1 MFFDDN
7 RSSDIFMIFS
17 LAQQQD
23 NHNTNNSQK
32 ERFLHSMDFDEK
44 SPLNLAHRIERQ
56 AEDHIKAE
64 RFDSAVL
71 CLQTASGK
79 DYIQMLT

>member
-1 MFFDDN
+1 
-7 RSSDIFMIFS
+7 
-17 LAQQQD
+17 
-23 NHNTNNSQK
+23 
-32 ERFLHSMDFDEK
+32 MDFDEK

-79 DYIQMLT
+79 DYIQVLT